1 MSAITTVND
10 AHADMRSAAVHAEDF
25 VPRLMSPFRRRA
37 VPQSAP
43 SLMAALGRTPQQ
55 TVMGNILAY
64 SRKRAAGIR
73 KPRRQQQQQQQA
85 GSASAPHPKPQ
96 PGSSVL
102 EQAAAQQSAAAK
114 PPPRRLPHWCQQ
126 LAGAAG
132 RILSAA
138 VRVAMAPMQAA
149 RAYVPL
155 GVEVLLVSPVHG
167 HGLHAAIL
175 EGMQRSLLCP
185 TAHRMPSHR

>member
-1 MSAITTVND
+1 
-10 AHADMRSAAVHAEDF
+10 
-25 VPRLMSPFRRRA
+25 VPRMMSPFRRRA

-43 SLMAALGRTPQQ
+43 SLMAALGHKPQQ
-55 TVMGNILAY
+55 AVVGNILPY

-73 KPRRQQQQQQQA
+73 KPRQEQQQQQQQQA
-85 GSASAPHPKPQ
+85 GRAGAPPPQPQ

-102 EQAAAQQSAAAK
+102 KQAAAQQSAAAK
-114 PPPRRLPHWCQQ
+114 PPPRRLPHWCQR
-126 LAGAAG
+126 LAGAAA
-132 RILSAA
+132 RVLSAA
-138 VRVAMAPMQAA
+138 VRVAMVPVQAA

-155 GVEVLLVSPVHG
+155 GHEVYLVSPVHG